1 MTVDYGQYEEGKGL
15 SYWAMDPVLQYEV
28 RRTYSEDEYGW
39 AESRLADFGKTVGT
53 VIADHSETLDTHDP
67 TLHTYDRDGEVENE
81 VEYHPVHFEAE
92 RLIYEAG
99 TVADSFVAPPGRD
112 EPMPVLHNLAM
123 EYLLTYTDIG
133 LGCPVAMTAGVAHVL
148 DEFDDGA
155 LDEFFAAVT
164 ARDYDEFLHGAMF
177 LTEKQGGSDVGA
189 NETIAEPADDGTWR
203 LTGEKW
209 FASKLDAGAA
219 LVLARREDAPEGT
232 DGLSLFLLP
241 SEKQNG
247 EPNDYYFRRLK
258 DKLGTK
264 SVPTGEVEL
273 EGAEA
278 YLVGETERGF
288 KYMAEML
295 NLERLSNAIAAVGNM
310 GRAVL
315 ESKIHAANR
324 EAFGKT
330 LDEHPLMRQDLVR
343 MTVDHEAATAYTFD
357 AASVYSDY
365 VDGDDEEAYRLMRM
379 LVPVAK
385 HRTGRLAV
393 ETASYAMEVL
403 GGNGYVDEYVTNRL
417 LRDAQVLPIWEGTS
431 NILSLDLLRALAR
444 EASHQPFLERVR
456 ARLEG
461 ATHPVLA
468 DLVGTV
474 EAEADSLEESLTTLA
489 TEDRDYAELYAK
501 RLADYVYD
509 VYTAALLLHEA
520 QTQLDEAD
528 DARKALVAKR
538 FIDRHLRDR
547 DARGITSGDTLPL
560 DWFDA
565 IVRFDRAEPEVL
577 ADVPM
582 AD

>member
-1 MTVDYGQYEEGKGL
+1 MPIDYGQFEEGKGL
-15 SYWAMDPVLQYEV
+15 NYWGYDPVIQYEV
-28 RRTYSEDEYGW
+28 RRTYSDSEYDW
-39 AESRLADFGKTVGT
+39 AESRLDEFGEAVGT
-53 VIADHSETLDTHDP
+53 VIADISDTLDTHDP
-67 TLHTYDRDGEVENE
+67 TLHTYDRDGEVQNE
-81 VEYHPVHFEAE
+81 VEYHPDHFVAE

-99 TVADSFVAPPGRD
+99 TVADSFVAPPGRE
-112 EPMPVLHNLAM
+112 EPMPITHNLAM

-133 LGCPVAMTAGVAHVL
+133 LGCPVAMTAGVALVL
-148 DEFDDGA
+148 DKFDDGDLEA
-155 LDEFFAAVT
+155 FFDGVT

-189 NETIAEPADDGTWR
+189 NETIAEQADDGTWR

-232 DGLSLFLLP
+232 EGLSLFLLP
-241 SEKQNG
+241 AEKRNG

-258 DKLGTK
+258 GKLGTK

-278 YLVGETERGF
+278 YLVGEPEQGF
-288 KYMAEML
+288 KLMAEML
-295 NLERLSNAIAAVGNM
+295 NLERLSNAIAAVGNI

-315 ESKIHAANR
+315 ESKIHAADR
-324 EAFGKT
+324 EAFGET
-330 LDEHPLMRQDLVR
+330 LDDHPLMRHDLVD
-343 MTVDHEAATAYTFD
+343 MAVDHEAATAYTFD

-365 VDGDDEEAYRLMRM
+365 VDDDDEVAYRLMRL

-403 GGNGYVDEYVTNRL
+403 GGNGYVDDYVTNRL

-431 NILSLDLLRALAR
+431 NILSLDLLRALAK
-444 EASHQPFLERVR
+444 EGSHRPFLE
-456 ARLEG
+456 
-461 ATHPVLA
+461 
-468 DLVGTV
+468 TV
-474 EAEADSLEESLTTLA
+474 EARLDTVSHPALVDLVETVAAETEAIEDAFATLA
-489 TEDRDYAELYAK
+489 TEGQDYAELYAK

-509 VYTAALLLHEA
+509 VYTAALLLSEA
-520 QTQLDEAD
+520 QTQLAETD
-528 DARKALVAKR
+528 DARKALVARR
-538 FIDRHLRDR
+538 FVDRHLREQ

-565 IVRFDRAEPEVL
+565 IVRFDRAEPELL
-577 ADVPM
+577 ADAPP